1 MKISLSTVRQFPA
14 QVWIVSLATLLNRS
28 VGFLALFSAIFFQS
42 FEVSANTITLALF
55 AVGVAGVLG
64 AVAGGRIAER
74 VGSAQVLVIG
84 SLVNVPLLVML
95 ALFADD
101 ITVSILVAAVSV
113 AVSQSFVGPSA
124 TLITDSGYKGPT
136 VTAFAFYRIFLNVGS
151 IVAPAIAGILGF
163 VDFRLLFLLSAA
175 GSLAAFA
182 VLFFSRNRLGE
193 VAHTAREGEAEA
205 AGGQEGAAPATDS
218 SAMRRARLWTVIAV
232 FGVTIAIYAQHQ
244 SGIPLS
250 VQRLDNGDRLY
261 ALLLLIN
268 PIIIVLT
275 ELPLST
281 VTAKFKWSHAY
292 ALGVFATAVGLAV
305 CGLAS
310 SWAVCI
316 AAFVVFSLGEAVF
329 APLANASVARLAR
342 PRENARYQGYLSAA
356 QSAGIALGPGIG
368 AWGVLHDRSLFWVVV
383 IVLGA
388 VLAAASVF
396 AGMSSARSSSSGKQ
410 HIKTAA

>member
-1 MKISLSTVRQFPA
+1 MKLNLDTVRHFPA
-14 QVWIVSLATLLNRS
+14 QIWIVSIATLLNRS

-42 FEVSANTITLALF
+42 FDVRANTITIALLV
-55 AVGVAGVLG
+55 VGVAGVLG
-64 AVAGGRIAER
+64 AVVGGRIAEK
-74 VGSAQVLVIG
+74 VGSAPVLVFG
-84 SLVNVPLLVML
+84 SLLNVPLLVIL
-95 ALFADD
+95 ALFSDD
-101 ITVSILVAAVSV
+101 IVVSILVAAVSV

-124 TLITDSGYKGPT
+124 TLITDSGYEGAT

-151 IVAPAIAGILGF
+151 IVAPAIAGVLGL
-163 VDFRLLFLLSAA
+163 VDFRLLFILSAA
-175 GSLAAFA
+175 GSLAAFV
-182 VLFFSRNRLGE
+182 VLFVSRSRLGE
-193 VAHTAREGEAEA
+193 AARAAHEGDGGAA
-205 AGGQEGAAPATDS
+205 AGADAQPTEMYST
-218 SAMRRARLWTVIAV
+218 MRRARLWTVIAV

-305 CGLAS
+305 CGIAS
-310 SWAVCI
+310 SWVICI
-316 AAFVVFSLGEAVF
+316 GAFVVFSLGEAVF
-329 APLANASVARLAR
+329 APLANASVARIAR

-368 AWGVLHDRSLFWVVV
+368 AWGVLHDRFLFWVVV
-383 IVLGA
+383 IVIGA
-388 VLAAASVF
+388 VLAVASVF
-396 AGMSSARSSSSGKQ
+396 AGIRSTSSDDQRVG
-410 HIKTAA
+410 AAV